1 MPLPFAIARAA
12 QDALQPPGPALL
24 SAQEAK
30 DRLREI
36 VEGFFFRRLRGEDE
50 KRVRRLLVKSPPGLG
65 KTREAIHWAISDQ
78 AEQEGKDGTRL
89 SVGDFNEAGV
99 LAQTSIFVP
108 RHHLAEEL
116 REVIERAFR
125 ERGEQVTVPILRGR
139 ENGGEE
145 GNAPCRRWREAR
157 ELARKG
163 LPIYT
168 NLCSSSE
175 RCLMTWSSAR

>member
-1 MPLPFAIARAA
+1 MPPRRAVLDTLPPI
-12 QDALQPPGPALL
+12 PSTTLL

-36 VEGFFFRRLRGEDE
+36 VEGFFFRRLTAGDG
-50 KRVRRLLVKSPPGLG
+50 KRVGRLLVKSPPGLG
-65 KTREAIHWAISDQ
+65 KTREAIHWAIRYQ

-89 SVGDFNEAGV
+89 SLDDFNEAGV
-99 LAQTSIFVP
+99 PAQTSIFVP

-116 REVIERAFR
+116 REVIERAYR
-125 ERGEQVTVPILRGR
+125 EQGELITVPILRGR

-168 NLCSSSE
+168 NLCPRKSDGQSSQ
-175 RCLMTWSSAR
+175 CPYFAG